1 MLGLWVQVPLG
12 LQNFLIMHID
22 NNIFCFNIS
31 FKFKRNCEN
40 PFWVKYKRCVKFF
53 NKQINN
59 CYNLYYK
66 YQGKEI
72 IDPLLRYK
80 LQHLLDNA
88 DPENKVLG
96 IAMLINYSAGND
108 LLKDCLFRMYSG
120 DDLYEDKK
128 YFKIGN
134 IQLSEKTKIQELI
147 DELRKVYLSIPE
159 GTSSQEIIHKC
170 NPYLVPIGYWMF
182 YHPRIGSQC
191 CNCLG
196 EFEHCHNPHYRDRAK
211 VSLIESNSFFNKIET
226 WDWRLQRYD
235 YGIPAEEYW
244 KHHKKPDLSIL

>member
-1 MLGLWVQVPLG
+1 M
-12 LQNFLIMHID
+12 IID
-22 NNIFCFNIS
+22 NNIFEFQFS
-31 FKFKRNCEN
+31 FKYKRNYRN
-40 PFWVKYKRCVKFF
+40 PIWVKYRQCVKFF

-66 YQGKEI
+66 YQGKDI

-80 LQHLLDNA
+80 LQQLLDN
-88 DPENKVLG
+88 DDNENKVLG
-96 IAMLINYSAGND
+96 ISILINCSAGND

-120 DDLYEDKK
+120 DDFYGNKK

-147 DELRKVYLSIPE
+147 DELKKTYLSILE
-159 GTSSQEIIHKC
+159 GTSSQEIVYKC
-170 NPYLVPIGYWMF
+170 SPYLRPIGYWMF

-191 CNCLG
+191 CNPLG
-196 EFEHCHNPHYRDRAK
+196 EFEHCLNPHSHNRDK

-235 YGIPAEEYW
+235 YGVPAEEYW
-244 KHHKKPDLSIL
+244 KHHKRPDLSIL